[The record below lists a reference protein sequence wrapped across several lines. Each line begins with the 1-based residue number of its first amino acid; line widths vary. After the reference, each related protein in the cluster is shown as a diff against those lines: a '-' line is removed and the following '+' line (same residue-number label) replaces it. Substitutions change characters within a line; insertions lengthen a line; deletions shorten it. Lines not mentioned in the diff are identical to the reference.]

1 VFAVAAELLL
11 AVLGR
16 FEHPAIPNKDA
27 LAVIQ
32 SNRLYV
38 IRCYFHVSAIACFS
52 CVLVVSLVLNVS

>member
-1 VFAVAAELLL
+1 MAAELLL

-38 IRCYFHVSAIACFS
+38 FVVSFMLVISLVFS
-52 CVLVVSLVLNVS
+52 CRLVVSLVLNVA

>member
-1 VFAVAAELLL
+1 MAAELLL
-11 AVLGR
+11 VVLGR

-38 IRCYFHVSAIACFS
+38 FVVSFM
-52 CVLVVSLVLNVS
+52 LVISLVLVACYLSRLF